1 MATILVSYE
10 GGSLWVQRATADV
23 FVRWLMDYSKKHVDG
38 DQLKNWLVHAESGFF
53 GDALGMTL
61 LREWVDVGEKNLLL
75 RAFDDFLNETLTED
89 GEFYEYGRDRV
100 LQDIGMNEILKVK
113 HLFVHPESMTGD
125 TLMYRGGKWVN

>member
-1 MATILVSYE
+1 
-10 GGSLWVQRATADV
+10 
-23 FVRWLMDYSKKHVDG
+23 
-38 DQLKNWLVHAESGFF
+38 
-53 GDALGMTL
+53 MTL

-100 LQDIGMNEILKVK
+100 LQDIGKNEILKVR
-113 HLFVHPESMTGD
+113 HLFLHPEIMTGD

>member
-1 MATILVSYE
+1 M
-10 GGSLWVQRATADV
+10 
-23 FVRWLMDYSKKHVDG
+23 
-38 DQLKNWLVHAESGFF
+38 KNWLVYAESGFF

-75 RAFDDFLNETLTED
+75 RAFDDFLNETLSAD

-100 LQDIGMNEILKVK
+100 LQDIGKNEILKVN